1 MANDLRAVLESPRG
15 VYGCFL
21 NSCSLVV
28 ADLLA
33 ACGYD
38 CLMIDGEH
46 SPVGFETAQAMT
58 MAIQGRS
65 TAALMRIAANDPA
78 LVKRALDLGIDGIM
92 IPAVSNRAEAEAAV
106 RAFRFPP
113 KGARGVAVPVV
124 RASAYG
130 VHTEA
135 YLAAGRHRQLLICQ
149 IETSEAVASIDE
161 IAAVDGIDMLFV
173 GPYDLSANLGHL
185 GQPDHPDAHAAIARV
200 EQAAGR
206 AGRWLGTI
214 ETAQRPAEAL
224 YGAGYR
230 MVLGSADL
238 AMLREGAMRRIAA
251 ARGAGAT
258 PG

>member
-1 MANDLRAVLESPRG
+1 VIKDLRAALESPRG

-38 CLMIDGEH
+38 CLMVDGEH

-58 MAIQGRS
+58 MAIQGRG
-65 TAALMRIAANDPA
+65 TAALMRVAANEPA

-92 IPAVSNRAEAEAAV
+92 IPSVSNRAEAEAAV

-113 KGARGVAVPVV
+113 EGVRGVAVPVV

-130 VHTEA
+130 VHTGA
-135 YLAAGRHRQLLICQ
+135 YLAEGHHRTLLICQ
-149 IETSEAVASIDE
+149 IETPEAVAAIED

-200 EQAAGR
+200 EQAASR

-214 ETAQRPAEAL
+214 ETAARPAPAL
-224 YGAGYR
+224 YASGYR

-238 AMLREGAMRRIAA
+238 AMLRESAMRRIAA
-251 ARGAGAT
+251 AHGGAA
-258 PG
+258 PAS